1 MNKYLLNQGT
11 ILLVIDRSETKKES
25 YNGVAPTG
33 PDQRQ
38 HDLLIDLLR
47 QAIGMVLL
55 NQKELKQIN
64 QNLQTLISKTNDN
77 QY

>member
-1 MNKYLLNQGT
+1 MNIYLLNQGT
-11 ILLVIDRSETKKES
+11 IPLVIDRSETKKGS
-25 YNGVAPTG
+25 YNGVAITG
-33 PDQRQ
+33 PDQQQ

-64 QNLQTLISKTNDN
+64 QNLQTLISKTNGN